1 MKKKFLIPVVGL
13 FVCAMTF
20 SSLGNS
26 SVSTTSGLF
35 IESDNIA
42 LAEGNGWWCM
52 YCRTCSDSCQGY
64 RNSKMMY
71 F

>member
-13 FVCAMTF
+13 FVCAMAF

-26 SVSTTSGLF
+26 SNSEASGLF
-35 IESDNIA
+35 VESDNIA
-42 LAEGNGWWCM
+42 LAEGSGWWCN
-52 YCRTCSDSCQGY
+52 YCRTCGDRCQGY
-64 RNSKMMY
+64 DNSKRQC